1 MKTIA
6 ILTDI
11 HGNHPALQ
19 AVLQDIAKKK
29 VEHIYCL
36 GDVVGIGP
44 DSNQVLEQLTTRPD
58 MSFVMGNH
66 DLAVIAAARNEPP
79 PEGHHNERQHHEWL
93 AKRIEPKY
101 IEVMSKWPMSVT
113 ISILHHEL
121 LFCHYHL
128 DPSNW
133 FVPIDKL
140 PTTGALE
147 EIYSTTD
154 NKLVCFGHH
163 HIVHHFRSDTR
174 LYFNPGSL
182 GCYDK
187 PYARYGIVTI
197 SEKKIMA
204 EVQEV
209 PYNNVD
215 FLRSYEELQVP
226 DREFILKIFHGGQY
240 L

>member
-19 AVLQDIAKKK
+19 AVLQDIATKQI
-29 VEHIYCL
+29 EHIYCL

-44 DSNQVLEQLTTRPD
+44 DSNQVLEQLTTRSD

-66 DLAVIAAARNEPP
+66 DLAVIAAARNEPVP
-79 PEGHHNERQHHEWL
+79 VGHHNEREHHEWL
-93 AKRIEPKY
+93 AKRIERKY
-101 IEVMSKWPMSVT
+101 IEVMRKWPMSLT
-113 ISILHHEL
+113 TSILHHEL

-128 DPSNW
+128 DPNNW
-133 FVPIDKL
+133 FAPIDKL
-140 PTTGALE
+140 PTTGALDQ
-147 EIYSTTD
+147 IYSKTD
-154 NKLVCFGHH
+154 YKLVCFGHH
-163 HIVHHFRSDTR
+163 HIVHHFRSDKR

-182 GCYDK
+182 GCYNK
-187 PYARYGIVTI
+187 SYARYGIVTI
-197 SEKKIMA
+197 SEKGITA
-204 EVQEV
+204 EIQEV

-226 DREFILKIFHGGQY
+226 DREFILKVFHGGQY